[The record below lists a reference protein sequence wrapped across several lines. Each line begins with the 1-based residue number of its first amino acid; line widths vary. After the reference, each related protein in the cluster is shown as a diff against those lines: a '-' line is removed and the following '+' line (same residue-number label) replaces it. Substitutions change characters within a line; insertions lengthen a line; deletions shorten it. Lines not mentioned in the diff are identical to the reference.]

1 MSSSPMPPLA
11 TELLETLCPV
21 RDPLLIERYRQAL
34 TTLTPR
40 ERELIVARIEIQWS
54 LAEIAQRFGMR
65 TLDGARMAV
74 TRAVKRLTQNLGK
87 PGL

>member
-1 MSSSPMPPLA
+1 MAIQSEA
-11 TELLETLCPV
+11 Y
-21 RDPLLIERYRQAL
+21 DRYRRAL

-74 TRAVKRLTQNLGK
+74 TRAVKRLTQNLGRS
-87 PGL
+87 GTQA

>member
-1 MSSSPMPPLA
+1 M
-11 TELLETLCPV
+11 
-21 RDPLLIERYRQAL
+21 
-34 TTLTPR
+34 
-40 ERELIVARIEIQWS
+40 ARIEIQWS